1 MDVVE
6 RLSLESASKASA
18 QSCEHIHRYE
28 FAAELC
34 HDLRVL
40 DVACGS
46 GYGSGILARHAASV
60 HGIDKDVAS
69 IDLAAATIGQ
79 RTGATFE
86 ACDAVA
92 YLDRELR
99 ETYDAIVCFEGL
111 EHLHD
116 LDRVIAR
123 LRSHLDE
130 GVTLVASVPNSK
142 AFAEENPFH
151 LTDFGYEEAVDLL
164 ERLSGGVMLYQ
175 YLTEGSVI
183 YATRESEL
191 PPSTVKYLDDDEPEY
206 ANHFILVV
214 NVDPQR
220 VDLAQSGS
228 SMFVEAPIHNRY
240 VRGLEVSN
248 RELRRRNSE
257 LARKIIG
264 VWPVGLAK
272 TGSAAPSFIM
282 SLETRVTDLE
292 EMLADSMQEEARL
305 EDQIA
310 KRDDLIIAQ
319 RREVLQL
326 RQRIVGQTGGANPG
340 RIDARSTNA

>member
-6 RLSLESASKASA
+6 RLSLESVSKPSA

-34 HDLRVL
+34 GDLRVL
-40 DVACGS
+40 DLACGS
-46 GYGSGILARHAASV
+46 GYGSEILARSAASV
-60 HGIDKDVAS
+60 HGIDKDVAAT
-69 IDLAAATIGQ
+69 DLAAATIGQ

-92 YLDRELR
+92 YLDRELS

-116 LDRVIAR
+116 LDQVIGR
-123 LRSHLDE
+123 LRHHLDK
-130 GVTLVASVPNSK
+130 GVALVASVPNSK

-151 LTDFGYEEAVDLL
+151 LTDFGYEQAVELL
-164 ERLSGGVMLYQ
+164 ERLSGGVMLWQ

-183 YATRESEL
+183 YATRDGEL
-191 PPSTVKYLDDDEPEY
+191 PPSKVRYLDDDEPEY

-214 NVDPQR
+214 NVDPHR

-240 VRGLEVSN
+240 VRGLEVAN
-248 RELRRRNSE
+248 QELRRRNSE

-264 VWPVGLAK
+264 TWPAGVAK
-272 TGSAAPSFIM
+272 TGSAAPSFIK
-282 SLETRVTDLE
+282 SLERRIADLE
-292 EMLADSMQEEARL
+292 EAIAISTQAEVRL

-319 RREVLQL
+319 RSEVLQL
-326 RQRIVGQTGGANPG
+326 RQKIVVQTVALE
-340 RIDARSTNA
+340 D